1 MFAARSTN
9 QISSSSAVLT
19 SHQSR
24 NADNTSPPSN
34 VAMGAIQKPQQ
45 HSPDA
50 NSQGIC
56 TECAECA
63 ECAAKQLQSTEC
75 NSTRCQEEITSLNV
89 PAMALLPLHT
99 SSPERRITI
108 KEIVAG
114 EERPKYLLSTQ
125 YKPLP
130 ERRVIRETL
139 EDVATNDLNSTTA
152 DELVPPLLPV
162 KPGAASTSNKTN
174 DNQKPPPIPPKESS
188 PTQIN
193 GILKGG
199 KLWKNESMSQL
210 DDQNNATSEDEIS
223 STKRS
228 VRFVTEV
235 SNNAENDIQQL
246 SSEVDDFENQI
257 NELIPIKK
265 HSTLFSNA
273 LRPNSAVRQLFP
285 SVGHCSPALTSET
298 LRAFDESK
306 RAGCFVPNLPGS
318 GDTDTLKRSIE
329 RNMLRRS
336 LIKKKTVKSDIS
348 LEERIKQLT
357 CDIGEDEETLQ
368 ENEDEENVIVVKS
381 SEIPQ
386 HVSLIVEENSQK
398 ILNGDKSFSPCSSV
412 SSSSSGSFAYKKI
425 SDIFNREKKQEKILE
440 MEENPIV
447 IIPQE
452 CRCPAAPDLGM
463 GTQVPVVHTQIHR
476 TPPRQV
482 EHKRQFLSTL
492 APLTACVAGN
502 KDDLT
507 SYYTLATAHHS
518 SHSTSHAH
526 LVEYSSG
533 LTGEQSNITL
543 SGEDQRKVA
552 PDVIAGTPGQEQQDE
567 LTAFAYQEVS
577 RTEKLKKRYIN
588 DNLNVSSDDDEQ
600 NDYGFNKRPSVR
612 GIKPK
617 FNSTNE
623 ILQQMQEQL
632 TQQMP
637 NVNMQIPS
645 AQTAQYKVSQQQHQ
659 QQQQQQEKNIQQQ
672 IEMHTNT
679 ITQQQAEHRTWSF
692 YPESD
697 DTKQQIPIETNLQ
710 QDFYQTL
717 PAGTMF
723 RQTMIQHD
731 QDESL
736 MYSQNSQTMTSI
748 DPTHYGHLVRS
759 PTRRPESPPP
769 LRNYHQ
775 TMLLIPCNAE
785 TYSQLAPKNLDP
797 KVAHIQRR
805 NILEYQQVKEF
816 TKPINTHNY
825 H

>member
-1 MFAARSTN
+1 MPSL
-9 QISSSSAVLT
+9 SA
-19 SHQSR
+19 
-24 NADNTSPPSN
+24 
-34 VAMGAIQKPQQ
+34 
-45 HSPDA
+45 
-50 NSQGIC
+50 
-56 TECAECA
+56 
-63 ECAAKQLQSTEC
+63 
-75 NSTRCQEEITSLNV
+75 
-89 PAMALLPLHT
+89 
-99 SSPERRITI
+99 
-108 KEIVAG
+108 
-114 EERPKYLLSTQ
+114 
-125 YKPLP
+125 
-130 ERRVIRETL
+130 
-139 EDVATNDLNSTTA
+139 
-152 DELVPPLLPV
+152 
-162 KPGAASTSNKTN
+162 
-174 DNQKPPPIPPKESS
+174 
-188 PTQIN
+188 
-193 GILKGG
+193 IL
-199 KLWKNESMSQL
+199 
-210 DDQNNATSEDEIS
+210 D
-223 STKRS
+223 
-228 VRFVTEV
+228 
-235 SNNAENDIQQL
+235 
-246 SSEVDDFENQI
+246 
-257 NELIPIKK
+257 
-265 HSTLFSNA
+265 
-273 LRPNSAVRQLFP
+273 
-285 SVGHCSPALTSET
+285 
-298 LRAFDESK
+298 
-306 RAGCFVPNLPGS
+306 
-318 GDTDTLKRSIE
+318 
-329 RNMLRRS
+329 
-336 LIKKKTVKSDIS
+336 
-348 LEERIKQLT
+348 
-357 CDIGEDEETLQ
+357 
-368 ENEDEENVIVVKS
+368 
-381 SEIPQ
+381 
-386 HVSLIVEENSQK
+386 
-398 ILNGDKSFSPCSSV
+398 
-412 SSSSSGSFAYKKI
+412 
-425 SDIFNREKKQEKILE
+425 
-440 MEENPIV
+440 
-447 IIPQE
+447 E

-805 NILEYQQVKEF
+805 NILEYQQCEKQLSGTKISNVKRHYKLVHKKNIGEKPSGSEEENCMIQLKQRHKAAYLKEEILKCLQKYNIDVDQIYCSTTDNGANMVKVSEILQDLQEEHINEEF
-816 TKPINTHNY
+816 NQEECSNETDDENIHAILATVLSVVRCAAHTIQLAAHDVLKSLELQISEYKDTVKQLRKAVRAGDINMQMPILDNTIRWNSTCEIALRIWRFLQRLVMLRDRAQLAATFEKLTKLEGLRKVGNEPDSPNISSDMTFEFPTISAAPYSKLQQRMTANITANTETNRTFKQKLIALTNQKGVPLHTGILSYWRTSNNY
-825 H
+825 KEIKKVAAVALSVPATQSLTPKICA